1 MRVEPITRD
10 GAQMFRVHLAGGVI
24 RTLTAIETL
33 SLLHAA
39 ADAECARR
47 AQLQRDE
54 AAAQAAVR
62 EAVRLGNS
70 ATAARADVTRAQAD
84 IVGAGKEITRLMEQA
99 DDVFAAAAEA
109 YARPLRQQ
117 FDADMAAALAVL
129 PPIPTP
135 ESFTHD

>member
-24 RTLTAIETL
+24 RTLTAIEVLT
-33 SLLHAA
+33 LLHAA
-39 ADAECARR
+39 IEGEQARR

-54 AAAQAAVR
+54 AVAQAAVR

-84 IVGAGKEITRLMEQA
+84 IVGTDKEAARLEALA
-99 DDVFAAAAEA
+99 DEVCEIAIEAHAA
-109 YARPLRQQ
+109 PLRQQ
-117 FDADMAAALAVL
+117 FNDDLAAALASL
-129 PPIPTP
+129 PQIPTLGD
-135 ESFTHD
+135 FHA